1 MKYDMLSQGT
11 VERIWN
17 TFTGHDNCINKKY
30 GECTGTE
37 ERSWSDRDRFVSRLF
52 KKYANKY
59 IVFIDKQTV
68 GYMTVGY
75 QSDTYFYFQEPE
87 SVYKPHYGERDY
99 CNHGEPIIRA
109 QKKYLLVDGF
119 RAVNEMYGQGFIEMS
134 CTDVFGDKFAVRL
147 DYNNMRHIQFK
158 EIAKQAFDRVAK
170 LFQDDRSE
178 ITFIAT
184 RYLTW
189 DEMKKRKIKGSEPVK
204 EDIKVMA
211 KDMKEACKKLTNV
224 IDVRR
229 L

>member
-17 TFTGHDNCINKKY
+17 AFTGHNNCINTRY
-30 GECTGTE
+30 GEYTGTE

-52 KKYANKY
+52 NKYANKY
-59 IVFIDKQTV
+59 IVFIDKQKV
-68 GYMTVGY
+68 GYKM
-75 QSDTYFYFQEPE
+75 DNYFCFQEPE

-99 CNHGEPIIRA
+99 CNHGEPIIRT
-109 QKKYLLVDGF
+109 QKKYLRVDGF
-119 RAVNEMYGQGFIEMS
+119 RAVNEMYGHGFIEMS

-147 DYNNMRHIQFK
+147 DYNHMRHIQFK
-158 EIAKQAFDRVAK
+158 EIAKKEFDRVAK
-170 LFQDDRSE
+170 LFQDDRSD

-189 DEMKKRKIKGSEPVK
+189 DEMQKRKIKGSDPVK
-204 EDIKVMA
+204 EDVKVMA
-211 KDMKEACKKLTNV
+211 KDMKEACQKLTNV
-224 IDVRR
+224 VDVRR